1 MARRRV
7 HRDVGKLV
15 RPVLNGERTAVW
27 YITWADGRSS
37 RRISTGQTNR
47 ALAEEALIQWRAARL
62 SRPIGGTVSDL
73 LNHYIAERTEAGVK
87 GVKAMVSALVHVHA
101 RLGPL
106 TIDALTPPVI
116 RGYLADRRRDPRR
129 DGKPGRVSERA
140 IALELAYLRAA
151 LRLAEKDG
159 AIPAAPHVAL
169 PKNAGIK
176 SRTRALS
183 LAEVRALLRA
193 AEAPET
199 PPHVR
204 TFVTLAIVT
213 GQRGVA
219 IRDLRWRD
227 VDLERGVIW
236 YSRSDPNPSP
246 NKRRG
251 DVRIPPGLVRHLAAM
266 QTLAR
271 STHVIEWD
279 GRPVRSLKRALHGL
293 FRRAGLDDVRSHD
306 LRRTAATLALEGGAS
321 MAQTAA
327 LIRDSESVTEEHYAH
342 ASPDFLA
349 PVVLAISSAIG
360 LEDAPAGG
368 VKGES

>member
-1 MARRRV
+1 MGRHREDRDIGRLAR
-7 HRDVGKLV
+7 LII
-15 RPVLNGERTAVW
+15 NGQRSDVW
-27 YITWADGRSS
+27 YIVWSEGRSS
-37 RRISTGQTNR
+37 RRISTGQTDR
-47 ALAEEALIQWRAARL
+47 TLAAEALIQWRAARR
-62 SRPIGGTVSDL
+62 SRPIGNTVTAMLD
-73 LNHYIAERTEAGVK
+73 HYLAERTEAGVK
-87 GVKAMVSALVHVHA
+87 GVKAMQSALVPVRE

-129 DGKPGRVSERA
+129 DGKPGRVGERA
-140 IALELAYLRAA
+140 LALELAYLRAA
-151 LRLAEKDG
+151 LRLAQKDG
-159 AIPAAPHVAL
+159 AISAAPHVSL

-183 LAEVRALLRA
+183 LAEVRALLAA
-193 AEAPET
+193 AEQHET

-219 IRDLRWRD
+219 IRDLQWRD

-251 DVRIPPGLVRHLAAM
+251 DVRIPPGLARHLAGMKA
-266 QTLAR
+266 LAR
-271 STHVIEWD
+271 SAHVIEWD
-279 GRPVRSLKRALHGL
+279 GKPVKSLKRALSAL
-293 FRRAGLDDVRSHD
+293 FRRAGLDDVRAHD

-349 PVVLAISSAIG
+349 PVVLAISAAVG
-360 LEDAPAGG
+360 LEDDPDGG
-368 VKGES
+368 ANGER